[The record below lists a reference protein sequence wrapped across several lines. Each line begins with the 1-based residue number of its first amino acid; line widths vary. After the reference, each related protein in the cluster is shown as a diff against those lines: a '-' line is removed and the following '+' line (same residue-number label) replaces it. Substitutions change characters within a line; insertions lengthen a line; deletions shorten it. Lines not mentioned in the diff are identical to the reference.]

1 MLVFFGHTQKV
12 NALKRRVDEVD
23 IPAAKRADIKAKIA
37 QLQVII
43 AIISFVGIVVNRIL
57 K

>member
-1 MLVFFGHTQKV
+1 MLVSFAHSQKV

-37 QLQVII
+37 QLQVILPSI
-43 AIISFVGIVVNRIL
+43 
-57 K
+57 

>member
-1 MLVFFGHTQKV
+1 MLVFFAHTQKV